1 MANQTATLPASF
13 FGGKPL
19 EEGARCEVEIVGVDG
34 DQVEVKYMPHG
45 EDKEPEEA
53 GDRTHPQFN
62 SMVDETAGSSGY

>member
-19 EEGARCEVEIVGVDG
+19 EEGARCEVEIVGVEG
-34 DQVEVKYMPHG
+34 DEVQVRYVPHHSD
-45 EDKEPEEA
+45 DKEPEEA

-62 SMVDETAGSSGY
+62 SMVDETAGGGY